1 MSSLILYHP
10 IEGDVNATETS
21 VAIAKSKGKLCA
33 LRSCRFVIVRT
44 LYFLLLYVAI
54 ESRLSL
60 HPFWM
65 LGIRG

>member
-1 MSSLILYHP
+1 MVGAVSATGVDSAAARSS
-10 IEGDVNATETS
+10 
-21 VAIAKSKGKLCA
+21 GKLCA

>member
-1 MSSLILYHP
+1 MKKQQ
-10 IEGDVNATETS
+10 GQV
-21 VAIAKSKGKLCA
+21 G
-33 LRSCRFVIVRT
+33 SCGHSFHAVVVIVKA
-44 LYFLLLYVAI
+44 LYPLLLYVAI